1 MYCKILEDINVEYA
15 FIIYFKV
22 KKQLLAKK
30 KGESKIGCLL
40 YGWFDLIW
48 MVYRNVP
55 HPVFY
60 NQNSIQNC
68 AMKNRTQTNT
78 G

>member
-40 YGWFDLIW
+40 YG
-48 MVYRNVP
+48 
-55 HPVFY
+55 
-60 NQNSIQNC
+60 
-68 AMKNRTQTNT
+68 
-78 G
+78 